1 MQPFTRRGVW
11 IVALGLIALLGCAD
25 TSPHASKNQTTAQQQ
40 RLEDRVEALRQENQ
54 QLQKENEKLQE
65 KLRRE
70 KEAPPS
76 WDELRQDLRQL
87 LDQEANA
94 TRDKTNKWL
103 ENFQDQLDSWQE
115 KLTPSNPEEE
125 GELL

>member
-1 MQPFTRRGVW
+1 MQPITRRGVW

-25 TSPHASKNQTTAQQQ
+25 TSTNASQNQTDSQQQ

-54 QLQKENEKLQE
+54 QLQEENEKLKN

-70 KEAPPS
+70 KETPPS

-94 TRDKTNKWL
+94 TRDTTNKWL
-103 ENFQDQLDSWQE
+103 ENFQDQLDSWQD